1 MEKKVRLKTSKFFYT
16 QEQNDELQ
24 NAMNSTEFK
33 SDYEIARAF
42 SEKFDKTVNA
52 VFNKICGMRG
62 KNVRGKIKVV
72 AKTTKLKS
80 AKVKKAKP
88 VAKIEVIEEKLKPL
102 TLPEGMT
109 YQGNA
114 KKVELHADHF
124 RVYF

>member
-62 KNVRGKIKVV
+62 KNIRGNVKVVV
-72 AKTTKLKS
+72 AKATKLKTTR
-80 AKVKKAKP
+80 VKKAKL
-88 VAKIEVIEEKLKPL
+88 AKIEVIEEKLKPL

-109 YQGNA
+109 YQGKA